1 MTESTISSKPR
12 YPFDKDVVCRKV
24 RKVRALYTPKV
35 STVPDTPV
43 ATSSSQKQK
52 SSTFPKP
59 PVTRLIEQNHHKKLS
74 RNNAIAIKEK
84 QKNPEAK
91 SDTNDNKTLTT
102 SGGSYQNG
110 PHSARVVELQDNI
123 GLGEDNTIT
132 GDYRNER
139 VKNSACER
147 SLPISTLT
155 IAKTIADT
163 PNITCTDQSSFTAV
177 TTAVDY
183 DVVNPTTHPVTIT
196 SVESAITTT
205 PLIMRHENESLN
217 DNENPGDAV
226 VDTVVD
232 PTAHPVTITS
242 VESVITTTRPIM
254 RHENESLN
262 GNENPGDAV
271 VDTVVNPTAH
281 PVTITPVESAI
292 TTTLPIMRHENES
305 LNGNG
310 NPWDAVVDTVV
321 NPTAHPVTTNSAE
334 SDITTT
340 LLIMGHENENLKDN
354 ENPGDAVVDTDA
366 NTMNT
371 IDAGAT
377 AVATE
382 VAEKNKNIT
391 IGEES
396 TSSSNR
402 SIPPTTTQKT
412 ITANKHTDAHEDT
425 LTTSSAGLGS
435 NVKGT
440 IRHFKGIPTHMEDST
455 TTTTNSPNKNTASF
469 TGFTSSSTELTLC
482 STRSALPPITYSK
495 MRQEALLT
503 TEATVEELAAPQAVP
518 PSTRKIKQPKKRLTG
533 KNTVC
538 CPLPGQANG
547 LFGGVTQP
555 FVPQPGEGFQTAMN
569 MDFAISNAS
578 MVNTVSTR
586 TFAEGVTATF
596 TNTF

>member
-262 GNENPGDAV
+262 GNENLG
-271 VDTVVNPTAH
+271 
-281 PVTITPVESAI
+281 
-292 TTTLPIMRHENES
+292 
-305 LNGNG
+305 
-310 NPWDAVVDTVV
+310 DAVVDTVV

>member
-226 VDTVVD
+226 VDTVV
-232 PTAHPVTITS
+232 
-242 VESVITTTRPIM
+242 
-254 RHENESLN
+254 
-262 GNENPGDAV
+262 
-271 VDTVVNPTAH
+271 NPTAH

-334 SDITTT
+334 SAITTT

-578 MVNTVSTR
+578 MVNTVSTH

>member
-217 DNENPGDAV
+217 
-226 VDTVVD
+226 
-232 PTAHPVTITS
+232 
-242 VESVITTTRPIM
+242 
-254 RHENESLN
+254 
-262 GNENPGDAV
+262 
-271 VDTVVNPTAH
+271 
-281 PVTITPVESAI
+281 
-292 TTTLPIMRHENES
+292 
-305 LNGNG
+305 
-310 NPWDAVVDTVV
+310 
-321 NPTAHPVTTNSAE
+321 
-334 SDITTT
+334 
-340 LLIMGHENENLKDN
+340 DN

-578 MVNTVSTR
+578 MVNTVSTH

>member
-196 SVESAITTT
+196 SVES
-205 PLIMRHENESLN
+205 
-217 DNENPGDAV
+217 
-226 VDTVVD
+226 
-232 PTAHPVTITS
+232 
-242 VESVITTTRPIM
+242 VITTTRPIM

-334 SDITTT
+334 SAITTT

-412 ITANKHTDAHEDT
+412 ITPNKHTDAHEDT

>member
-217 DNENPGDAV
+217 D
-226 VDTVVD
+226 
-232 PTAHPVTITS
+232 
-242 VESVITTTRPIM
+242 
-254 RHENESLN
+254 
-262 GNENPGDAV
+262 NENPGDAV